1 MCSSLVRF
9 WDLKTALRDAVCQY
23 KHVTSLSTSTRTLV
37 GRYVAWDWLRTNW
50 YSVTSYWDTTVS
62 SAVSRC
68 IDILVCYYDLHSAV
82 TRIISVLAEDFNTEA
97 ELRQLETFHR
107 KHEAELGSAAAA
119 VEQRLES
126 TRANIL
132 WVETHYTTLLDWLDQ
147 HQQSSNH

>member
-1 MCSSLVRF
+1 M
-9 WDLKTALRDAVCQY
+9 
-23 KHVTSLSTSTRTLV
+23 

-62 SAVSRC
+62 SAVSRW

-107 KHEAELGSAAAA
+107 EHEAELGSAAAA
-119 VEQRLES
+119 VELRLES

-147 HQQSSNH
+147 HPGSSTQLDKLENCCNL